1 MAKSKYGNKQTV
13 LNGKMFDSRREARRF
28 MELDL
33 MQKAGLI
40 SDLRLQVPFELVPKI
55 GSERAVYYIADYV
68 YKENGETVV
77 EDCKGCRTDVYRI
90 KRKLMLYRY
99 GIEIKET

>member
-13 LNGKMFDSRREARRF
+13 LNGKVFDSRREARRF
-28 MELDL
+28 AELDL

-40 SDLRLQVPFELVPKI
+40 TDLRLQVPFELIPKI

-99 GIEIKET
+99 GITIKET

>member
-13 LNGKMFDSRREARRF
+13 LNGKVFDSRREARRF

-40 SDLRLQVPFELVPKI
+40 SDLRLQVPFELIPKI